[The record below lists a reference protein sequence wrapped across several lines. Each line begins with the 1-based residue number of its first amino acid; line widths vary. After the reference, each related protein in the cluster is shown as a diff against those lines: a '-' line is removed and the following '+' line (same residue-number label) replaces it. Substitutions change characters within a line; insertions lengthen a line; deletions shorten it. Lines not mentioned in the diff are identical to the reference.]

1 MIAALNNVQ
10 LQVNISVKFRLHSLT
25 DAQMWYGQILGI
37 VGYDVARL
45 HSDVDATNNNMETS
59 VAKKNPVS
67 MTFLL
72 VKCTDGVIR
81 PFSTDWI
88 VESSFLRTDNV
99 SDVQLIIHNI
109 SETEAAA
116 VTTYIR
122 NLGFTV
128 STP

>member
-10 LQVNISVKFRLHSLT
+10 LQVNISVKFRLHSMT
-25 DAQMWYGQILGI
+25 DAQTWHGQILGI

-45 HSDVDATNNNMETS
+45 HEDVDATNNNMETNI
-59 VAKKNPVS
+59 AKKNPVS

-72 VKCTDGVIR
+72 VKCDDGMIR

-88 VESSFLRTDNV
+88 VESSFVRTDNV
-99 SDVQLIIHNI
+99 SDTTVIIHNI
-109 SETEAAA
+109 SETEAA
-116 VTTYIR
+116 TLITYIR
-122 NLGFTV
+122 NLGYTV